1 MANEQLRMNG
11 RFVKNKELHKK
22 MKAWFGNFSKEVD
35 SKVMDKPTYFEIQM
49 FLSTFACKK

>member
-49 FLSTFACKK
+49 FLSTFACNK